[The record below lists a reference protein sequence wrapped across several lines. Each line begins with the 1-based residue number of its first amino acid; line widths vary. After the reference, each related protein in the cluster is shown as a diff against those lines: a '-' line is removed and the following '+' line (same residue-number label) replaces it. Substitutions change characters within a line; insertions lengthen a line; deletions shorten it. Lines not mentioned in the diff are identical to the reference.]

1 MPQGTEDLMRTDEEI
16 KRDVTD
22 SLFWDTRV
30 DSAGITIAVRS
41 GRVVLR
47 GAVPTF
53 RARDAAEEDA
63 RIIRGVTEVHNAI
76 TVRYPDRDRLPE
88 DEELRGNLRLAFDL
102 DPDLDAED
110 IEISVASGW
119 VTLKGTVPD
128 LWQKQL
134 ADEMTARARGV
145 LGFDNELVVVP
156 TRTIVDQTIADDV
169 MAALERA
176 AVVDPN
182 DIDLTVTQGHVILT
196 GTVDDWATRNAVYD
210 AARYS
215 IGVVAVHDR
224 LTMRSA

>member
-1 MPQGTEDLMRTDEEI
+1 MRTDEEI

-22 SLFWDTRV
+22 SLFWDTRI
-30 DSAGITIAVRS
+30 DSSGITVAVRS

-63 RIIRGVTEVHNAI
+63 RIIRGVTDVHNRI
-76 TVRYPDRDRLPE
+76 TVRYPAHERVPE

-102 DPDLDAED
+102 DPDLEASD
-110 IEISVASGW
+110 IEVVVAAGW
-119 VTLKGTVPD
+119 VTLRGTVPD

-134 ADEMTARARGV
+134 AGEMVGTARGV

-156 TRTIVDQTIADDV
+156 TRAVVDQTIADDV
-169 MAALERA
+169 VAALERA
-176 AVVDPN
+176 AVIDPN
-182 DIDLTVTQGHVILT
+182 EIDITVTGGHVILT

-215 IGVVAVHDR
+215 VGVVAVHDR
-224 LTMRSA
+224 LTMREPGV

>member
-1 MPQGTEDLMRTDEEI
+1 MRSDEEI

-30 DSAGITIAVRS
+30 DSSGITVAVRA
-41 GRVVLR
+41 GRVLLR

-63 RIIRGVTEVHNAI
+63 RIIRGVTDVDNRI
-76 TVRYPDRDRLPE
+76 TVHYPRQERVPE

-102 DPDLDAED
+102 DPDLEASD
-110 IEISVASGW
+110 IEVTVASGW
-119 VTLKGTVPD
+119 VTLRGTVPD

-134 ADEMTARARGV
+134 ADEMIGNARGV

-156 TRTIVDQTIADDV
+156 TRAVADQAIADDV
-169 MAALERA
+169 VAALERA
-176 AVVDPN
+176 AVVDPGEI
-182 DIDLTVTQGHVILT
+182 DITVTSGHVILT
-196 GTVDDWATRNAVYD
+196 GMVDDWVTRNAVYD

-215 IGVVAVHDR
+215 VGVVAVHDR
-224 LTMRSA
+224 LTMRGDSES

>member
-1 MPQGTEDLMRTDEEI
+1 MRTDEEI

-30 DSAGITIAVRS
+30 DSAGIAVSVRS
-41 GRVVLR
+41 GRVSLR

-63 RIIRGVTEVHNAI
+63 RIIRGVTDVHNAI
-76 TVRYPDRDRLPE
+76 TVRYPDRDRVPE
-88 DEELRGNLRLAFDL
+88 DEEIRGNVRLAFDL
-102 DPDLDAED
+102 DPDIEADD
-110 IEISVASGW
+110 IDVGVVSGW
-119 VTLKGTVPD
+119 VTLNGTVPY

-134 ADEMTARARGV
+134 AAEMAGSARGV
-145 LGFDNELVVVP
+145 LGVDNELVVVP
-156 TRTIVDQTIADDV
+156 TRAVVDQTIADDV
-169 MAALERA
+169 MAALDRA

-182 DIDLTVTQGHVILT
+182 EIDITVTDGHVILA

-215 IGVVAVHDR
+215 IGVIGVHDR
-224 LTMRSA
+224 MTMRAAEEQPPQE